1 MKPYVSSKRVPANP
15 SQIYLEDQ
23 TALLVQNI
31 QSLVSSIRSEGG
43 IDAIST
49 QIDAIANV
57 VGEVVASTEEA
68 MINNPALR
76 SQSQPVLVKLS
87 GCRSRIMAAGEQ
99 GREIANVQREDDEA
113 DAEWKAW
120 NQSLPPIAFEIA
132 RETKELVLRVDVLD
146 GEGVGV
152 DDFS

>member
-1 MKPYVSSKRVPANP
+1 M
-15 SQIYLEDQ
+15 
-23 TALLVQNI
+23 VQNI
-31 QSLVSSIRSEGG
+31 QSLVASIRSEGG
-43 IDAIST
+43 ITAIST

-68 MINNPALR
+68 MANNPALR
-76 SQSQPVLVKLS
+76 SQSQPILAKLS
-87 GCRSRIMAAGEQ
+87 GCRAQIMAAGEQ
-99 GREIANVQREDDEA
+99 GKRIANEGREDDEG
-113 DAEWKAW
+113 DAEWRGW

-146 GEGVGV
+146 GEGGPY